1 MQCLSHIIVSVL
13 DRKCQWGQIG
23 SSDLDL
29 VLLLQAIAH
38 VVACVCVIQ
47 QM

>member
-1 MQCLSHIIVSVL
+1 MSVSVL

-23 SSDLDL
+23 SSDLEL
-29 VLLLQAIAH
+29 ILLLLQALAH
-38 VVACVCVIQ
+38 VFLHLSSLCLIQ